1 MRIAGK
7 TRLLVGVA
15 VFGIGICAA
24 SWAVVQEFIGVAT
37 AVHNLAHGEV
47 LREARPHASP
57 RSFDP
62 DSVPQ
67 SPEKR

>member
-7 TRLLVGVA
+7 TRLLVGVT
-15 VFGIGICAA
+15 VLGISICAA
-24 SWAVVQEFIGVAT
+24 SWAAVQEFIGVAT
-37 AVHNLAHGEV
+37 AVHKLAYGEV

-57 RSFDP
+57 GTIDP